1 MIGHFG
7 RFPLRVTLMSK
18 TLSHPW
24 MVTACLCLAG
34 CILSAGAA
42 QGAEPEVIAQ
52 QIREFHILVDGKH
65 RGDQTMTFSR
75 LADGSDMMQ
84 GESEVLI
91 NLIVYR
97 YRYASSGTE
106 IWKDG
111 RLIQLV
117 NEADYNGD
125 KYSIQGSAVKQSL
138 HYDVNG
144 EAQKAPSDIWA
155 ASYWREPDPK
165 RVGKKVRLLDS
176 DKGNQLTATLEK
188 LDPET
193 IMLDSK
199 PIKANHYHL
208 DGDVD
213 VDVWYDKYGLIVQQE
228 SVESGHKT
236 RLELTKISR
245 VKMAARSNPQPR

>member
-1 MIGHFG
+1 
-7 RFPLRVTLMSK
+7 MSK
-18 TLSHPW
+18 TLLHQW
-24 MVTACLCLAG
+24 MVKACLCLAG
-34 CILSAGAA
+34 CVLLAGPAP
-42 QGAEPEVIAQ
+42 GAEPEVIAR
-52 QIREFHILVDGKH
+52 QIREFQIQVDGKH

-97 YRYASSGTE
+97 YRYTSAGTE
-106 IWKDG
+106 VWKDG
-111 RLIQLV
+111 RLIKLV

-125 KYSIQGSAVKQSL
+125 KYVIQGSAVQQSL
-138 HYDVNG
+138 HYEVNG
-144 EAQKAPSDIWA
+144 ESQKAPSDIWA
-155 ASYWREPDPK
+155 ASYWREPDAK

-176 DKGNQLTATLEK
+176 DKGNQLTATIEK

-193 IMLDSK
+193 IMLDST
-199 PIKANHYHL
+199 PIKTNHYHL

-245 VKMAARSNPQPR
+245 VKMAAKSNTQPR